1 MWKTEWEG
9 KRERIVKPGCAG
21 MAVAQVRGVTEA
33 VEAFELLAKEDS
45 SLLEPKAVKTKTVLN
60 GS

>member
-1 MWKTEWEG
+1 
-9 KRERIVKPGCAG
+9 